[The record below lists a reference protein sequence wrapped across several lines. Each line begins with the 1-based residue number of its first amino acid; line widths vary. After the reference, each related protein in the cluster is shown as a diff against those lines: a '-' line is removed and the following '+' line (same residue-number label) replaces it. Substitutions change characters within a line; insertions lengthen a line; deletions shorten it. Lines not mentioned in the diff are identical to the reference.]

1 MHGVRRTIIYLYG
14 VDMKQVAGIWLPD
27 NDTHF
32 AKALAESPMVD
43 GHGTYQLAK
52 IEKCLAVTE
61 RRRVALD
68 IGAHVGLWSMILA
81 KHFRM
86 VYAFEPVPQLRECW
100 YCNTSKN
107 ALMHPYALGAS
118 CGASEMVYIDG
129 NSGNSRVMHSGGV
142 QVQMVTLDS
151 LEPIDIDF
159 IKIDVE
165 GYEYEVLTSGEKTIR
180 EQNPVVLIEQKP
192 GNAETFGRK
201 RFDASTL
208 LELWG
213 MQLLWE
219 KAGDRCYGW

>member
-1 MHGVRRTIIYLYG
+1 
-14 VDMKQVAGIWLPD
+14 MKQVAGIWLPD
-27 NDTHF
+27 DDTHF

-68 IGAHVGLWSMILA
+68 IGAHVGLWSVILA
-81 KHFRM
+81 KYFQM
-86 VYAFEPVPQLRECW
+86 VHAFEPVPQLRECW
-100 YCNTSKN
+100 GLNTEHCNN
-107 ALMHPYALGAS
+107 VMVQPVALGDHT
-118 CGASEMVYIDG
+118 GTVHMKYVLG
-129 NSGNSRVMHSGGV
+129 NTGNSRIDVEGV
-142 QVQMVTLDS
+142 QVPMVTLDS
-151 LEPIDIDF
+151 LEPMGVDL

-165 GYEYEVLTSGEKTIR
+165 GFEYNVLCGAEKTIR
-180 EQNPVVLIEQKP
+180 EQKPVVLIEQKP
-192 GNAETFGRK
+192 GNAEIFGRK